1 MLQDYWIVQKKDDVD
16 LNASGRSES
25 DSIFRTDARELLE
38 VELLGNRMNVGEGD
52 GKRNEG
58 WLIVFSLS
66 S

>member
-1 MLQDYWIVQKKDDVD
+1 MLQDYWIVQKKDDGD
-16 LNASGRSES
+16 LNARRRTES
-25 DSIFRTDARELLE
+25 DSIFRTDAREILE
-38 VELLGNRMNVGEGD
+38 VELLGNRMNVGKSD